1 MSWRKQ
7 ITRSYPA
14 RKAGG
19 WVLAS
24 YLRLVRITNR
34 KIIEPPDVY
43 DRLASELPMIIAM
56 WHGQHYMV
64 PFLRRGH
71 KVKVLI
77 SRHRD
82 GEVNATAAELLGLV
96 PIRGSGDHERR
107 YDRKGGVRAFM
118 EMLDALGAGYNVAL
132 TADVPKVSRVAG
144 EGIVSLARVSG
155 RPIFPVAAA
164 TSRRKVLDNWDR
176 SAVNM
181 PFGRM
186 AMVVGNPIRVAGDAD
201 AAAQEAARQAV
212 EAGLNAVTARAY
224 EIVDRTDQPY

>member
-1 MSWRKQ
+1 MSWRKR
-7 ITRSYPA
+7 ISRSYPA

-34 KIIEPPDVY
+34 RIIEPADVY
-43 DRLASELPMIIAM
+43 DRLAPELPMIIAM
-56 WHGQHYMV
+56 WHGQHFMV

-82 GEVNATAAELLGLV
+82 GEINATAAELLGLV

-107 YDRKGGVRAFM
+107 YDRKGGVAAFKT
-118 EMLDALGAGYNVAL
+118 MLDALAAGYNVAL

-144 EGIVSLARVSG
+144 EGIVALARFSG
-155 RPIFPVAAA
+155 RPIFPVAVA
-164 TSRRKVLDNWDR
+164 TSRRWVLDNWDR
-176 SAVNM
+176 SAVNL

-186 AMVVGNPIRVAGDAD
+186 AMVVGGPIRVTADAD
-201 AAAQEAARQAV
+201 DATQEAARQAV
-212 EAGLNAVTARAY
+212 ETALNVATARAY
-224 EIVDRTDQPY
+224 ELVDRPR

>member
-1 MSWRKQ
+1 MSWRRR

-14 RKAGG
+14 QKAGG

-34 KIIEPPDVY
+34 KIIEPADAY
-43 DRLASELPMIIAM
+43 DRLAPELPMIIAM

-82 GEVNATAAELLGLV
+82 GEINATAAELLGLV
-96 PIRGSGDHERR
+96 PIRGSGDHDRR

-132 TADVPKVSRVAG
+132 TADVPKKSRIAG
-144 EGIVSLARVSG
+144 EGIVTLARLSG
-155 RPIFPVAAA
+155 RPIFPVAVA
-164 TSRRKVLDNWDR
+164 TSRRRVLDNWDR
-176 SAVNM
+176 SAINM

-186 AMVVGNPIRVAGDAD
+186 AMVVGNPIRVTGNAD
-201 AAAQEAARQAV
+201 AAMQEAARQAV
-212 EAGLNAVTARAY
+212 EAGLNAATARAY
-224 EIVDRTDQPY
+224 EIADRSR